1 MSLYQGSA
9 IVTGGS
15 SGLGAATVNALKS
28 KGMSVII
35 ADVHPSDK
43 AEFSLC
49 DVTNTAH
56 VEATIAKA
64 QSLGPLRVVVN
75 CAGIL
80 DGMRICGKEGPYDLE
95 RFKKVMEVN
104 VIGTFNVMRLA
115 ATAMSTQAQANDSQR
130 GVIINTASIA
140 AFEGQIGQAAYA
152 ASKGAVASL
161 TLPAARELS
170 RFGVRVVTIA
180 PGLFETPMMGELTD
194 SVVQNLQA
202 HVQFPSRLGTG
213 QEYALMVLSII
224 DNAMLNGC
232 TLRLDGAVRLR

>member
-1 MSLYQGSA
+1 MNLYQGSA

-15 SGLGAATVNALKS
+15 SGLGAATVKALKA
-28 KGMSVII
+28 KGMAVVI
-35 ADVHPSDK
+35 ADVHPSDNSD
-43 AEFSLC
+43 FSLC
-49 DVTNTAH
+49 DVTNTQQ
-56 VEATIAKA
+56 VEAAIAKA

-80 DGMRICGKEGPYDLE
+80 DGMRICGKEGPYDLA
-95 RFKKVMEVN
+95 RFKKVIDVN
-104 VIGTFNVMRLA
+104 VIGTFNVLRLA
-115 ATAMSTQAQANDSQR
+115 ATAMSTQAQANDEQR

-170 RFGVRVVTIA
+170 RFGIRVITIA

-202 HVQFPSRLGTG
+202 HVQFPPRLGTG
-213 QEYALMVLSII
+213 QEYAQMVLSII